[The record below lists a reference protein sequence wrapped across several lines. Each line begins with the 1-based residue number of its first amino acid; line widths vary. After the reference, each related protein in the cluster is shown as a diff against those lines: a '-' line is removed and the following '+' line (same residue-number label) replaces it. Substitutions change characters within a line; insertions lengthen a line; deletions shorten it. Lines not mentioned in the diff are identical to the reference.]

1 MIHLA
6 LIYYH
11 HKIYLFAN
19 RLNDYKDITCLTL
32 HVHDANFKTY
42 FNIALLF

>member
-11 HKIYLFAN
+11 RKIYLFAN